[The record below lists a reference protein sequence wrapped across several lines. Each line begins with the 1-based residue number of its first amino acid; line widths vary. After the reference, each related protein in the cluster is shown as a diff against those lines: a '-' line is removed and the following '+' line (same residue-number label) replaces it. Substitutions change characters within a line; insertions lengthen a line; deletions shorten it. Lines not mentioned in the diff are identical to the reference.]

1 MKILTEE
8 DDDHQH
14 QHQQQQQQQQQYQH
28 GVHVVESE
36 EESQHPSSS
45 SLTYRLSYQ
54 DNIGIDAFSPVA
66 YIIKIKMN
74 VILHPQLRKTSIT
87 MMMMMMMSI

>member
-14 QHQQQQQQQQQYQH
+14 QHQQQHQQQQQH

-45 SLTYRLSYQ
+45 SLIYRLSYQ
-54 DNIGIDAFSPVA
+54 DNIDIDAFSPVA